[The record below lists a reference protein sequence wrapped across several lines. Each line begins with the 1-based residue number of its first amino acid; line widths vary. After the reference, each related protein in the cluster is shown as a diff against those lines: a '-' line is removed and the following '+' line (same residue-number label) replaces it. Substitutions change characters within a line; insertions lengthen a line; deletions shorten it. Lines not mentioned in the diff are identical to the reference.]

1 MNYLNSTIWNKRLPA
16 YSGILVLLLAL
27 GLTLVLSR
35 NTVQFATRAT
45 VGSVP
50 KNIQISNITPNAF
63 TVSYTTDDLAL
74 GTLAYGSQPTLGDV
88 AIDIRNQQSE
98 KTSEYR
104 VHYFTVQNLQPGTR
118 YFFSITSGAQIVT
131 NNGEPFEVT
140 TAIPSS
146 SPPANTTVAGSV
158 ALDDGTFPTE
168 GIVYVSTDTSQLLS
182 ALVQPD
188 GRFTIPMNELRMKD
202 LTTFLPLLGSTQL
215 QLQITNGPLRSSATI
230 LANDAADIPKIVLS
244 KDYNYTLD
252 TGALDA
258 SDSAQPASGSAD
270 FPMFDEPVGVTTPE
284 ITVPEENQQFRDSQP
299 LFKGK
304 AVPNTAIQLVIQA
317 KKEVEVSLTSDE
329 NGYWEFR
336 PPVELEPGNSS
347 ITISSVD
354 INGTLQKLSRSFVV
368 NAQGS
373 QFVEPS
379 VSPIDASPTT
389 APPITPTV
397 AAVPSPTLDPSP
409 TATPSP
415 TMEPTQAIPTG
426 PSPTRGPLAETGS
439 YDTIAGIAMS
449 VLFLASGVILFFS
462 IAV

>member
-1 MNYLNSTIWNKRLPA
+1 MNYFARTIWDKRLPA
-16 YSGILVLLLAL
+16 YSGILVLLVVL
-27 GLTLVLSR
+27 GLTIMLSS
-35 NTVQFATRAT
+35 NTAQFATRAT

-50 KNIQISNITPNAF
+50 KNVQISNITPTSF
-63 TVSYTTDDLAL
+63 TVSYTTDELAL
-74 GTLAYGSQPTLGDV
+74 GTLAYGQQPTLGSVAVDV
-88 AIDIRNQQSE
+88 RDQQTGD
-98 KTSEYR
+98 TSEHR
-104 VHYFTVQNLQPGTR
+104 VHYFTVQNLQPATR
-118 YFFSITSGAQIVT
+118 YYFSITSGAQVAT
-131 NNGEPFEVT
+131 DNGNPFEVI
-140 TAIPSS
+140 TAIPGST
-146 SPPANTTVAGSV
+146 PPANPTVSGSV
-158 ALDDGTFPTE
+158 ALDDGSFPTE
-168 GIVYVSTDTSQLLS
+168 GVVYVSTETSQLIS
-182 ALVQPD
+182 ALIQPD
-188 GRFTIPMNELRMKD
+188 GRFSIPMNELRTKD
-202 LTTFLPLLGSTQL
+202 LTTYLPLIGNTKV
-215 QLQITNGPLRSSATI
+215 QLQITNGTLQSSAEV
-230 LANDAADIPKIVLS
+230 LATEASDIPKIVLS

-258 SDSAQPASGSAD
+258 SASAQPASESAE
-270 FPMFDEPVGVTTPE
+270 FPMFDEPVGVTAPE
-284 ITVPEENQQFRDSQP
+284 ITVPEENQQFRDTQP

-304 AVPNTAIQLVIQA
+304 ALPNTAIQLVVQA
-317 KKEVEVSLTSDE
+317 EKEVEVSLTSDE

-397 AAVPSPTLDPSP
+397 ASLPSPTFEPSP

-415 TMEPTQAIPTG
+415 TIEPTQVIPTG
-426 PSPTRGPLAETGS
+426 PSPTRGPLAQTGS